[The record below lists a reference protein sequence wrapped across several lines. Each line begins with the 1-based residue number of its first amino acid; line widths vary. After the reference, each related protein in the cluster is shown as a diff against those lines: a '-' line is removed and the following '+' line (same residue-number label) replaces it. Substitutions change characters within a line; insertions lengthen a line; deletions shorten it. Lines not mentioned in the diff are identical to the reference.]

1 MPNSQSSTEFTYAP
15 GEKDIIGESFSP
27 NILLAWLKTSIA
39 VSNTRVQYRTPN
51 TILGIIPLGE
61 ERKTIPLNNV
71 AAVNTNQKFNMGNF
85 IIGLIFAIVGL
96 GTISNSAT
104 LLSLIAIVIGIACLC
119 NTLTMSLNFD
129 NQAGGTNSVTVSIL
143 EKDKLA
149 EFSKHVE
156 QRIFANSA
164 EIRHREAMSLQQQ
177 QFSAQA
183 TQTLLQQQMLAA
195 AQANNNQINQI
206 QHQDQEQ
213 PKVQE

>member
-1 MPNSQSSTEFTYAP
+1 MMYMFT
-15 GEKDIIGESFSP
+15 
-27 NILLAWLKTSIA
+27 
-39 VSNTRVQYRTPN
+39 R
-51 TILGIIPLGE
+51 
-61 ERKTIPLNNV
+61 
-71 AAVNTNQKFNMGNF
+71 
-85 IIGLIFAIVGL
+85 
-96 GTISNSAT
+96 
-104 LLSLIAIVIGIACLC
+104 
-119 NTLTMSLNFD
+119 TMSLNFD

-177 QFSAQA
+177 FSAQA